1 MDDVEGGSRIVA
13 NLRAAIGELTAK
25 APESFARSETL
36 GKQWEFAAAVPH
48 LRLAFSLLRRLRD
61 ANLEE
66 IPRHKLQDVKKVTRP
81 LSDILER
88 IGRFSSKPTEEV
100 PDFAREHDKIL
111 AECDRVGQTAFS
123 VISPLLAY
131 LASSSNG
138 GQTEAAKR
146 KTLTSIE
153 AMRADVQQHVSIVK
167 KESEQILQSLRD
179 TSADVAVSAQAAHF
193 QKEAAAHRRNRRG
206 WLLATILSGALALF
220 FAVGSLA
227 GCWAPGQGTTTS
239 APASEDSLATI
250 VRTSIPNLLV
260 FGILSFATV
269 WCSRNYRSESHNV
282 VVNRH
287 RVNSLRVFPSLISA
301 TEDERTKNAVLV
313 GATQCIFAHQSSG
326 FTPADK
332 DSSGTKAMDFIS
344 NLLPGPK

>member
-1 MDDVEGGSRIVA
+1 MDNVEGGSGSVE
-13 NLRAAIGELTAK
+13 NFRAAVEELTAK

-36 GKQWEFAAAVPH
+36 GKEWDFAAALPH
-48 LRLAFSLLRRLRD
+48 LQLAFSLLRRLRD
-61 ANLEE
+61 ANLGE
-66 IPRHKLQDVKKVTRP
+66 IPRHKLEDVKKVTRP
-81 LSDILER
+81 LSSILGR
-88 IGRFSSKPTEEV
+88 IDKFSPKPTEEV

-111 AECDRVGQTAFS
+111 AECDRVGQTAFG
-123 VISPLLAY
+123 VVSPLLAY
-131 LASSSNG
+131 LASCSG
-138 GQTEAAKR
+138 GEQTEASRR
-146 KTLTSIE
+146 KALAAIAE
-153 AMRADVQQHVSIVK
+153 MRADVEKHVSSLK

-193 QKEAAAHRRNRRG
+193 RKEAEDHRRNQSG
-206 WLLATILSGALALF
+206 WLRATVLSGAFTLF
-220 FAVGSLA
+220 FAAGSLA
-227 GCWAPGQGTTTS
+227 GWWAADKDTNTS
-239 APASEDSLATI
+239 GAGADESLVTVA
-250 VRTSIPNLLV
+250 RTSIPNLLV

-301 TEDERTKNAVLV
+301 TEDERTKSAVLV

-332 DSSGTKAMDFIS
+332 DGSGTKAMDFVS